1 MVKIGDYLQFQFYL
15 NNKNEEAK
23 TIRLEYAVHYKKA
36 KGHLAK
42 KVFKIS
48 EKVYHPNQLTKIE
61 RNQSFKLITTRVFHT
76 GTHQLSII
84 INGTESE
91 VLEFELID

>member
-1 MVKIGDYLQFQFYL
+1 M
-15 NNKNEEAK
+15 
-23 TIRLEYAVHYKKA
+23 
-36 KGHLAK
+36 AK

-48 EKVYHPNQLTKIE
+48 EKIYHPNQLTKIE
-61 RNQSFKLITTRVFHT
+61 RNQSFKLITTRVFHA

-84 INGTESE
+84 INGTESD